1 MSKSVVGSIN
11 SSKNKLNNEI
21 ILIFNP
27 NPNTLF
33 FFFFLIDGSILKKL
47 KEYKVCCRGGSH
59 RPDPNSQYNQK
70 EKKTINQKEKKNYK
84 VKVCKSQPVRVAHSG
99 AQVVGM
105 VRVNRWYSSKN
116 VSALLSITCGGV

>member
-1 MSKSVVGSIN
+1 MPKSVVGPIN
-11 SSKNKLNNEI
+11 NSKNKLNNEI

-33 FFFFLIDGSILKKL
+33 FFFFLKIDRSILKKL
-47 KEYKVCCRGGSH
+47 EEYKVCCRGGSH

-84 VKVCKSQPVRVAHSG
+84 VKSMQESQKWG
-99 AQVVGM
+99 
-105 VRVNRWYSSKN
+105 
-116 VSALLSITCGGV
+116 